1 MNQSPDQSNFRNL
14 LDPDETVLWQGPIRF
29 KFFSAPLF
37 TVALM
42 AVTVFTIWALD
53 GYVPSQSSGSRRAQ
67 FGHVA
72 VRPAL
77 IVLLFFQILAMLERR
92 AVTSGRA
99 KGEIILTHRRL
110 LRICDWPKLRVRSY
124 QYLSKRVSGF
134 SGIVWVGEFGWVNL
148 APSNAAHL
156 LRLMKVEKS
165 EAQI

>member
-1 MNQSPDQSNFRNL
+1 MNLSPYQSDFPKL
-14 LDPDETVLWQGPIRF
+14 LDPDEKVLWQGPIQF
-29 KFFSAPLF
+29 SFFSAPLF
-37 TVALM
+37 TVALVV
-42 AVTVFTIWALD
+42 VTAFTIWALD

-67 FGHVA
+67 FGYVA

-99 KGEIILTHRRL
+99 KGEIILTNRRL
-110 LRICDWPKLRVRSY
+110 LRICDWPKLRVRAY

-134 SGIVWVGEFGWVNL
+134 SGIIWIGEFGWINL

-156 LRLMKVEKS
+156 LKLMKVEKS